1 MTRGLCG
8 ALGYDY
14 EALHDHLSF
23 TSTTQT
29 KTKRWLMHLKW
40 R

>member
-14 EALHDHLSF
+14 EALHGHLSF
-23 TSTTQT
+23 TYQLH
-29 KTKRWLMHLKW
+29 KPKQKGG
-40 R
+40 